1 MHQTR
6 ISTKTDKDGFSLAV
20 FRSRLEQ
27 KIPVT
32 ERYSDAFL
40 FCFLMRNLWVAVFVS
55 VAITFHSFALCAAKV
70 PLSQCSRVS
79 LL

>member
-27 KIPVT
+27 KILVT
-32 ERYSDAFL
+32 ECYSDAFL

-55 VAITFHSFALCAAKV
+55 VAITFHSFASCAAKV